1 MGVLAGLFGYISHD
15 LRVNSPKN
23 CLSLG
28 YPDLLVEPVEGVKIS
43 EKSAEIEAYHGIK
56 GPFMDSVDYF
66 RYHGCDLVVADYSVL
81 RGPEIIAD
89 LNAPAAL
96 GGPYD
101 LIVDPGTLEHCFNT
115 FECLRNILVAAS
127 EGATII
133 HWNPL
138 NMCNHGFYNFSPTFY
153 ADFYEA
159 NGGRVVEQ
167 TVWDNNPKSV
177 EPIYIVT
184 NPYARLNINHPN
196 CSILTVVKMHTKS
209 FGNIVAPI
217 QHKYL
222 SMLSNK

>member
-1 MGVLAGLFGYISHD
+1 MGVLPGLFNEIHYVLESKK
-15 LRVNSPKN
+15 PKN

-28 YPDLLVEPVEGVKIS
+28 YPDMLVPPLEGVKIS
-43 EKSAEIEAYHGIK
+43 EKSIEIEAYHGIK

-66 RYHGCDLVVADYSVL
+66 RSRGCDLVVADYSVL

-101 LIVDPGTLEHCFNT
+101 LIVDPGTLEHCFNV

-127 EGATII
+127 EGAIII

-153 ADFYEA
+153 YDFYEA
-159 NGGRVVEQ
+159 NGGEIISE
-167 TVWDNNPKSV
+167 TIWDNSRRELPIHIIDNPV
-177 EPIYIVT
+177 V
-184 NPYARLNINHPN
+184 RMNINHPN
-196 CSILTVVKMHTKS
+196 CSILTIVKMHTKS
-209 FGNIVAPI
+209 FGNIAAPI
-217 QHKYL
+217 QSKYKA
-222 SMLSNK
+222 MLNAN